1 MSAASDDGR
10 FATIRLKLPHHLRN
24 LARLPG
30 EVALD
35 VPIAEGRAVSLESVL
50 AALEA
55 SHPVLRGTIRDQA
68 TGRRRPFIRFFAC
81 RRDLSHDPPSAP
93 LPDDVVDGREVL
105 IVLGAMAGG

>member
-1 MSAASDDGR
+1 MSGSSAGGR
-10 FATIRLKLPHHLRN
+10 FATIRLKLPQHLRN
-24 LARLPG
+24 LARQPG
-30 EVALD
+30 EVALE
-35 VPIAEGRAVSLESVL
+35 VPLAADGTVSLEAVL

-55 SHPVLRGTIRDQA
+55 SHPVLRGTIRDRA

-93 LPDDVVDGREVL
+93 LPGEVVDGREVL